1 MTSRPVLRFLSVAA
15 LSGGL
20 LLLGGCKSMVGG
32 CEKPHAYSTAQN
44 LPPLHIPAGLDG
56 PDTRS
61 AVRVPELTEPEVPRG
76 KNDPCL
82 EEPPKF
88 DTAASTRP
96 TQ

>member
-1 MTSRPVLRFLSVAA
+1 MTSRPVLRFSSVALLCA
-15 LSGGL
+15 G
-20 LLLGGCKSMVGG
+20 LLLGGCKSMTGG
-32 CEKPHAYSTAQN
+32 CEKPHAYSSAQN

-61 AVRVPELTEPEVPRG
+61 AVRIPELNEPAAPRG

-88 DTAASTRP
+88 DTAASVRP
-96 TQ
+96 TS

>member
-1 MTSRPVLRFLSVAA
+1 MTSRPVLRFFSVAV

-20 LLLGGCKSMVGG
+20 LLLGGCKSMTGG
-32 CEKPHAYSTAQN
+32 CEKPHAYSTAEN

-61 AVRVPELTEPEVPRG
+61 AVRVPELTEPAAPRG
-76 KNDPCL
+76 KNESCL

-96 TQ
+96 TR